1 MRKNTHYL
9 KSSARQVDLFSILVN
24 EDSDGILHNVANVRY
39 DKWETNSLGFRGR
52 EIDLEKKEG
61 HIRIVCLGVSETFGY
76 FETKDKEWPFQLG
89 EMLREKFPRV
99 EVVNAAVVGQNLKR
113 NKDYVEK
120 YVLPLRP
127 DIMIIMQTFLI
138 YTAALLRG
146 VVGRPLRDKRKDK
159 RANGPIEGEPCGRV
173 PKRVLPKY
181 GEILERCLPGWV
193 LSRFHLWRIRQNM
206 KKKEKKH
213 LMGKK
218 ALDEVPENILFE
230 FERDLT
236 SFVHYL
242 KENHI
247 LPILSTYP
255 CLITPFNKDIY
266 KELLLTTRVVFSI
279 ELSENGVLDAAVK
292 SNHVIKKIADEQN
305 VIFVDNDRLIPK
317 TLEYFGDNFHFTD
330 KGAELIAKN
339 ISVVLSHYELV
350 K

>member
-1 MRKNTHYL
+1 MRKNTHCL
-9 KSSARQVDLFSILVN
+9 KSSARQVDVLLNLID
-24 EDSDGILHNVANVRY
+24 EDSHGILHNVANVRY

-61 HIRIVCLGVSETFGY
+61 HIRIVCLGVSETFGF

-99 EVVNAAVVGQNLKR
+99 EVVNAAVIGQNLKR

-146 VVGRPLRDKRKDK
+146 AVGRPLRDKRKHK
-159 RANGPIEGEPCGRV
+159 RAKGPIEGEPCGRV
-173 PKRVLPKY
+173 PKRGFPKY
-181 GEILERCLPGWV
+181 GEILERCLPGWM
-193 LSRFHLWRIRQNM
+193 LSRFDLWRISRKM
-206 KKKEKKH
+206 KRKEKKH

-279 ELSENGVLDAAVK
+279 ELSENGILDAAVK

-305 VIFVDNDRLIPK
+305 VILVDNDQLIPK

-330 KGAELIAKN
+330 KGAEFIGKN
-339 ISVVLSHYELV
+339 ISAVLTHYELV